1 MLNVHASLLPKYR
14 GASPIIYAIR
24 NGDKETGVSIMMVK
38 PRKFDVGEV
47 LATRRVEI
55 AENVLMPELH
65 FNLATA
71 GADLLVSCIKDLKR
85 FEPME
90 QDSSKASY
98 GEFNEIS
105 TESVERTDLNSSKV
119 LTLNTFL
126 NISL

>member
-24 NGDKETGVSIMMVK
+24 NDEKETGVSIMRIK

-47 LATRRVEI
+47 LATSRVGITED
-55 AENVLMPELH
+55 VLMPELH

-71 GADLLVSCIKDLKR
+71 GAELLVDCIKDLSR

-90 QDSSKASY
+90 QDISKASY
-98 GEFNEIS
+98 GKFIA
-105 TESVERTDLNSSKV
+105 VADFQG
-119 LTLNTFL
+119 LNTSS